1 MNNTTTNKNKLSI
14 LDKLR
19 GIFAIPAVRIIFILF
34 VSGIVLVAPQI
45 VNLYILRVLILMGFY
60 MVLAL
65 SLNLITGYLG
75 EVSLGHAAFY
85 AVGAYT
91 AVLLVKDAGWS
102 YETAVLASV
111 ALTGFLG
118 FLLALATMRVS
129 GTYQCVL
136 TIAFFYLTMSVI
148 LNWADVTHGAYG
160 INGIN
165 PARLF
170 GVSFDMQNK
179 GYYYC
184 VFAYVALA
192 VLISYLLINSRY
204 GRAIKAYR
212 EDALASTMVGIN
224 NQTYRRLVY
233 TISGALAGLAGSLYG
248 PFLGWLDPKTFT
260 YDMCLMTLLMVLVGG
275 RGTIGG
281 VLVGCMIISPL
292 GEVLRKITDLMKG
305 SPINFIRDPDQW
317 RFVIY
322 GIILVVI
329 MRVRPQ
335 GLLGG
340 LDKSDY
346 RFQRGVKLPNKEASE
361 HGTAGN

>member
-1 MNNTTTNKNKLSI
+1 MRNDNKVGNKLSL

-19 GIFAIPAVRIIFILF
+19 GFFVQPAVRIIFISVVALITLF
-34 VSGIVLVAPQI
+34 APQI

-85 AVGAYT
+85 AIGAYT
-91 AVLLVKDAGWS
+91 AVLLVKDACWS

-111 ALTGFLG
+111 ALTSLLG
-118 FLLALATMRVS
+118 LLLAFATMRVS
-129 GTYQCVL
+129 GTYHCIL

-160 INGIN
+160 VNGIA
-165 PARLF
+165 PAKLF
-170 GVSFDMQNK
+170 GIAFDMKNK

-184 VFAYVALA
+184 VFTYVALA
-192 VLISYLLINSRY
+192 ITLSYLLINSRF

-212 EDALASTMVGIN
+212 EDSLASTMVGIN
-224 NQTYRRLVY
+224 NQKYRRLIY
-233 TISGALAGLAGSLYG
+233 SISGGLAGLAGSLYG

-260 YDMCLMTLLMVLVGG
+260 YDMCLMILLMVLVGG
-275 RGTIGG
+275 RGSIGG

-292 GEVLRKITDLMKG
+292 GEVLRKMTDLLKG
-305 SPINFIRDPDQW
+305 SPVNFIKDPEQW

-322 GIILVVI
+322 GVILVVI

-340 LDKSDY
+340 LDKSPY
-346 RFQRGVKLPNKEASE
+346 RFRKGVNLSGKEAGE
-361 HGTAGN
+361 HGTVGD